1 MCNVHQLTA
10 VTCSPYLK
18 QIKSLEDK
26 VADMQGFGL
35 TEENIGELISWYF
48 SVIILY
54 YNSELKE
61 KITEL
66 TSEVEVSQSRA
77 KAVESESE

>member
-1 MCNVHQLTA
+1 MHQLTA

-35 TEENIGELISWYF
+35 TEENIGELIS
-48 SVIILY
+48 
-54 YNSELKE
+54 
-61 KITEL
+61 
-66 TSEVEVSQSRA
+66 
-77 KAVESESE
+77 